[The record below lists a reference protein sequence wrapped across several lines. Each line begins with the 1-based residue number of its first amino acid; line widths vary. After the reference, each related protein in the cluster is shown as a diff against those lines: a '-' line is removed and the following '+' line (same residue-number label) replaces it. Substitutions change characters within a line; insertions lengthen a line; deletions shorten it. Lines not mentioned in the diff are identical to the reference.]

1 MNKLQ
6 QFNKDNIIQKAA
18 IWFMLY
24 AVAGWLYETVLEVM
38 IYQTGF
44 SNRGFLFGPYL
55 PVYGV
60 GALIFIF
67 ALQGI
72 KDRKVKIRN
81 IDITILVVFVG
92 VVLISTAI
100 ELAGSYIAEIFTDK
114 PLWNYDDYAFNF
126 DGRIALDTSL
136 RFGVG
141 GTIFLYLLQPM
152 FKKLSEKMSVKTLN
166 ITAATIF
173 VILITDLI
181 LTLTI

>member
-1 MNKLQ
+1 M
-6 QFNKDNIIQKAA
+6 
-18 IWFMLY
+18 
-24 AVAGWLYETVLEVM
+24 
-38 IYQTGF
+38 
-44 SNRGFLFGPYL
+44 
-55 PVYGV
+55 
-60 GALIFIF
+60 
-67 ALQGI
+67 
-72 KDRKVKIRN
+72 
-81 IDITILVVFVG
+81 FVG